1 MGGGPAPYSQID
13 QGGIPGGG
21 VVKLIRQIPSVEVK
35 FFDSLLVPN
44 TAVNVKTL
52 VSATTCLSGIT
63 QGTGNGQRTGRKI
76 KVIGVVLRLAVV
88 NTFCTPYTL
97 DLVRDKQSNG
107 AVPANTTVYTGTQW
121 DSLPNPLFEDRFQF
135 LKRVENLNFSQAQG
149 AGLGAGTS
157 TIGISFSKKCR
168 FEVEFNATTGAVTD
182 LSSDN
187 LLVWLSST
195 GSLTNAADESGTLR
209 ILYTD
214 A

>member
-1 MGGGPAPYSQID
+1 MGGRGANID
-13 QGGIPGGG
+13 QAGIPGGG

-35 FFDSLLVPN
+35 FYDSAVIPT
-44 TAVNVKTL
+44 TAINVKTL
-52 VSATTCLSGIT
+52 VSDPTCLSGIT

-76 KVIGVVLRLAVV
+76 KVIGVVLRVGIV
-88 NTFCTPYTL
+88 NTYCTPYTL

-121 DSLPNPLFEDRFQF
+121 DSLPNPLFEDRFQY

-157 TIGISFSKKCR
+157 TVGISFSKKCR
-168 FEVEFNATTGAVTD
+168 FEVEYNASTGAVTD

-195 GSLTNAADESGTLR
+195 GSLTNAADAAGVLR
-209 ILYTD
+209 VLYTD